1 MTACA
6 DWFETSNDATKILLQ
21 LVQRPEI
28 TSLAGGLPAA
38 EIFPAV
44 AVADAFTKVI
54 REQPAQALQYG
65 RTEGVDALRELV
77 AERLNGEGLP
87 VGPENILITTGSLQ
101 GLVMVGQTLLNPG
114 DGVALDEPTFLG
126 ALDAWRPATPTY
138 SPIDW
143 SGALPAFGT
152 PGAAKPKFAYALP
165 NFRNPTGETMPL
177 SQRQALVDAAARD
190 GVIVL
195 EDNPYGALRYEGTQ
209 PDALLTL
216 SARKAGEPGTYD
228 GDVIYTGTV
237 SKTLAPALR
246 LGWIAAP
253 ARLIDALT
261 IAKQGLDLCT
271 SPLTQYAA
279 VELIRS
285 GVEDETSDAA
295 RVLYKGRRD
304 AMLDAM
310 DRFMPEGVRW
320 TRPEGGMF
328 IWVTLPDGLDSAT
341 VFQAAADAGV
351 GIVPGTVF
359 YAMEPATN
367 TIRLNF
373 TNVAE
378 DKIRAAV
385 ETLGGVLYAMHRE
398 AA

>member
-1 MTACA
+1 M
-6 DWFETSNDATKILLQ
+6 
-21 LVQRPEI
+21 
-28 TSLAGGLPAA
+28 
-38 EIFPAV
+38 
-44 AVADAFTKVI
+44 
-54 REQPAQALQYG
+54 
-65 RTEGVDALRELV
+65 RELV
-77 AERLNGEGLP
+77 AARLNGDGIP
-87 VGPENILITTGSLQ
+87 VSAENILITTGSLQ

-143 SGALPAFGT
+143 SGALPAFG
-152 PGAAKPKFAYALP
+152 PAGAPTPKFAYALP

-177 SQRQALVDAAARD
+177 ARRQAMVDAAARD

-209 PDALLTL
+209 PDAMLTL
-216 SARKAGEPGTYD
+216 SARRAGTDGPYD

-271 SPLTQYAA
+271 SPLAQYAA
-279 VELIRS
+279 VTLIRS
-285 GVEDETSDAA
+285 GVEDETSEAA

-304 AMLDAM
+304 AMLEAM
-310 DRFMPEGVRW
+310 ERFMPEGAHW

-328 IWVTLPDGLDSAT
+328 VWVTLPDGLDSAT
-341 VFQAAADAGV
+341 VFEAAANAGV

-359 YAMEPATN
+359 YAMNPTRN

-378 DKIRAAV
+378 DRIRAAV
-385 ETLGGVLYAMHRE
+385 ETLGGVLYALRKE